1 MQINTIINL
10 LATGALFAMMVT
22 VGLGVSIGDL
32 LSIAKDWRLLFRAG
46 VANYLIVPAVAV
58 GLLMLFHP
66 VPMVAAG
73 FLIAIVCPGAPFGPP
88 LTAMAKGKVV
98 TAVGLMAVLA
108 VSSAI
113 IAPLLLRF
121 LLPMVAGK
129 GNLSVDPIKI
139 LTTLLLS
146 QFLPLCLGLALRH
159 AKPDFAERLKK
170 PATRVSALLNL
181 VLIAL
186 VFIVQFRMLQ
196 QIRVRGYLGM
206 LVMVAATLIAGWL
219 LSGAG
224 KELRKTM
231 AITTSIR
238 NVGVA
243 LVIAAGSFPGTPAI
257 TAATAYALFQIFAVL
272 LVAMAWGRMSS
283 SSAPAVRKTAA

>member
-22 VGLGVSIGDL
+22 VGLGVSISDVLG
-32 LSIAKDWRLLFRAG
+32 IAKDWRLLFRAG

-58 GLLMLFHP
+58 GLLIFVHP

-73 FLIAIVCPGAPFGPP
+73 FLIAIICPGAPFGPP

-108 VSSAI
+108 GSSAI

-129 GNLSVDPIKI
+129 GDLSVDPIKI

-159 AKPDFAERLKK
+159 AKPGFAERLKK
-170 PATRVSALLNL
+170 PATRVSTLLNL
-181 VLIAL
+181 LLIAL

-196 QIRVRGYLGM
+196 QIRVRGYFGM
-206 LVMVAATLIAGWL
+206 LGMVAATLIAGWL
-219 LSGAG
+219 LSGGG

-231 AITTSIR
+231 AITTSTR

-243 LVIAAGSFPGTPAI
+243 LVIAAGSFPGTAAI

-272 LVAMAWGRMSS
+272 LVAIAWGRMSS
-283 SSAPAVRKTAA
+283 STPAVSKAAA

>member
-108 VSSAI
+108 GSSAI

-231 AITTSIR
+231 AITTSTR

>member
-22 VGLGVSIGDL
+22 VGLGVSIGDVF
-32 LSIAKDWRLLFRAG
+32 SIVKDWRLLFRAG

-58 GLLMLFHP
+58 GLLMLVHP

-108 VSSAI
+108 GSSAI

-129 GNLSVDPIKI
+129 GNLSVDSIKI

-159 AKPDFAERLKK
+159 ATPGFAERLKK
-170 PATRVSALLNL
+170 PATRVSTLLNL

-186 VFIVQFRMLQ
+186 IFIVQFRLLQ

-219 LSGAG
+219 LSGDG

-231 AITTSIR
+231 AITTSTR

-243 LVIAAGSFPGTPAI
+243 LVIAAGSFPGTAAI

-272 LVAMAWGRMSS
+272 LVAIAWGRMS
-283 SSAPAVRKTAA
+283 SSAPAVRKAAA